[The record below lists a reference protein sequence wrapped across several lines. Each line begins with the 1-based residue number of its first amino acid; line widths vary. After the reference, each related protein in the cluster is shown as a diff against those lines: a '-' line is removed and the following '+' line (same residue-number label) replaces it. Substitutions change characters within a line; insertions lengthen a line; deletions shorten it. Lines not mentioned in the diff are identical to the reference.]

1 MAAGKRRSVVLLALA
16 AVFSMSLWFVS
27 AAILPEIV
35 AEGGLAPGR
44 AAALSSA
51 VQIGFV
57 IGALALAVHGTA
69 DRHDPRRVGRS
80 GPSDTRDQAT
90 VDRTDIGDQPRTRR
104 TAPHDWPGLPRG
116 STSRRLRRLTAHVQ
130 SRAVP

>member
-1 MAAGKRRSVVLLALA
+1 MPVAAGKARSVTVLALA
-16 AVFSMSLWFVS
+16 AVLSMSLWFVS

-35 AEGGLAPGR
+35 AEGGIGPGR

-69 DRHDPRRVGRS
+69 DRYDPRRVIAR
-80 GPSDTRDQAT
+80 
-90 VDRTDIGDQPRTRR
+90 
-104 TAPHDWPGLPRG
+104 
-116 STSRRLRRLTAHVQ
+116 SRR
-130 SRAVP
+130 